1 LQSEIGFLL
10 WIADIRRA
18 CYEWT
23 LMKHAHKVGRPLRSV
38 NATSNITLR
47 LTDEERLSVEAH
59 VEKTG
64 KPRAVLI
71 REAMEA
77 FGLFTLPRKRS

>member
-1 LQSEIGFLL
+1 LTTNH
-10 WIADIRRA
+10 D
-18 CYEWT
+18 
-23 LMKHAHKVGRPLRSV
+23 HKVGRPLRATH
-38 NATSNITLR
+38 ATSNITLR
-47 LTDEERLSVEAH
+47 LTEEERSAVEAH

-77 FGLFTLPRKRS
+77 FGLFTLPRKRG